1 MTPAIRTAAAPLA
14 LALGLVLGCGGK
26 HGEPT
31 TASAGG
37 GDGQATAGGAGETGG
52 GGMVPPEKMDEIN
65 RTLQRKQPT
74 MSRCLAGAVDSG
86 ELPRNSRGKVT
97 LEIVISPAGRA
108 DTVKVIRATLES
120 KALDDCIIGHVKE
133 IQFPELPR
141 SYETSFTYGFEAM

>member
-1 MTPAIRTAAAPLA
+1 MTTPGIRTAAAPLA
-14 LALGLVLGCGGK
+14 LIAGLLLGCGGK

-31 TASAGG
+31 PASGGAG
-37 GDGQATAGGAGETGG
+37 DVQATAGGGESGG
-52 GGMVPPEKMDEIN
+52 GIVPPEKMDEIN

-108 DTVKVIRATLES
+108 DTVKIVRATLAS
-120 KALDDCIIGHVKE
+120 KALDDCIIGHIKE
-133 IQFPELPR
+133 IQFPELPGP
-141 SYETSFTYGFEAM
+141 YETSFTYGFEAM